1 MMGKTQDGEKF
12 ANIAK
17 DLAKKWKERA
27 KDGDHYKLAFDQNDS
42 WSIKYNLVWDKL
54 FDLNIFDSDIFEDEV
69 KYYKTKINKYG
80 LPLDSRS
87 DYTKSD
93 WQMWSTVLSDD
104 EEYTDKIVSAML
116 DMLNDT
122 GDRVPFTDWYYS
134 STAIMRGFQN
144 RTVQGG
150 LFIKLLKF

>member
-1 MMGKTQDGEKF
+1 
-12 ANIAK
+12 
-17 DLAKKWKERA
+17 
-27 KDGDHYKLAFDQNDS
+27 
-42 WSIKYNLVWDKL
+42 
-54 FDLNIFDSDIFEDEV
+54 
-69 KYYKTKINKYG
+69 
-80 LPLDSRS
+80 
-87 DYTKSD
+87 
-93 WQMWSTVLSDD
+93 MWSTVLSDD